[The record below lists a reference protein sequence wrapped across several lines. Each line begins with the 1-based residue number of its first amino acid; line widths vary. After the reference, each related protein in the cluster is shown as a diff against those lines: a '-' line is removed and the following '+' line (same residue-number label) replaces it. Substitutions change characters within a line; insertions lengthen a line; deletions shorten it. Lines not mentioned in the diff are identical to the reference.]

1 MIDPTNYG
9 VFLGGR
15 RLTLTSTE
23 FRLLHVLV
31 ENRSTVVT
39 HQTLE
44 KGPWGSRPMARLYLN
59 LLLNNSFTRIHQ

>member
-1 MIDPTNYG
+1 MIDPATCK

-15 RLTLTSTE
+15 QLTRTSTE

-39 HQTLE
+39 HQALE
-44 KGPWGSRPMARLYLN
+44 NGLWGSRPMAMGW
-59 LLLNNSFTRIHQ
+59 